1 MNHDDNRYWDW
12 FQNELKKGRVF
23 IDKDEQTKKNEN
35 RAYVLK
41 FDGRVV
47 HFYYGYDRRD
57 TSWLYVYHFLDNY
70 QRQIP

>member
-1 MNHDDNRYWDW
+1 MTGDDDKYWRW
-12 FQNELKKGRVF
+12 FADELKKGRVF
-23 IDKDEQTKKNEN
+23 IDRDEQSRKNEN

-47 HFYYGYDRRD
+47 QFYYGYDRRD

-70 QRQIP
+70 QRKVS